1 MFVTL
6 RFKRG
11 NIDMLIPVI
20 YPDGKHDLVK
30 DFYLSHL
37 ISTEKI
43 LQFKRSSGWISITAA
58 NVRGENK
65 NSHYHGPES
74 RLQELVDAESQTI
87 EFF

>member
-1 MFVTL
+1 
-6 RFKRG
+6 
-11 NIDMLIPVI
+11 MLIPVI

-43 LQFKRSSGWISITAA
+43 LQFKRSSGWVSIAAA
-58 NVRGENK
+58 NVRGKSSN
-65 NSHYHGPES
+65 NHYHGPER
-74 RLQELVDAESQTI
+74 RLQELAEAESPTI